1 MLAYEP
7 CECSLERARRFYVR
21 AWIAIKTTSHNKY
34 TGFRAAVNSDD
45 NCSHA
50 LSWSKSA
57 EVLLEIRK
65 RLARVIIENCNAF
78 DLFDRYDFMTTLWY
92 LDPPYLNA
100 TRGSVSVKR
109 GYLHNM
115 TDEEH
120 LQLCQRIKKLKGMVM
135 LSGYDNPLYNEQ
147 LEGWQKAEIAARDD
161 ANKDRVECLWMN
173 FASGR
178 QLSFMDS

>member
-1 MLAYEP
+1 MYVEPFGGGFSVGFAKRPVKSEVYNDLESEVFNLFRTVRERGDELAQLINMTPYSREELMLAYEP

-78 DLFDRYDFMTTLWY
+78 DLFARYDFSTTL
-92 LDPPYLNA
+92 
-100 TRGSVSVKR
+100 
-109 GYLHNM
+109 
-115 TDEEH
+115 
-120 LQLCQRIKKLKGMVM
+120 
-135 LSGYDNPLYNEQ
+135 
-147 LEGWQKAEIAARDD
+147 
-161 ANKDRVECLWMN
+161 
-173 FASGR
+173 
-178 QLSFMDS
+178 